1 MARATRYASGY
12 SAPVSSTHLR
22 HSAARVGA
30 CSATS
35 RRELNPSPD
44 RPAHSARV
52 SMRALMVD
60 LSAGAPHAP
69 HPARSI
75 FVSQPIPHSAVGS
88 IVLKVSDGGEP

>member
-1 MARATRYASGY
+1 MS
-12 SAPVSSTHLR
+12 PTHLC

-30 CSATS
+30 SATS